1 MIKLSFWYTHF
12 HKTIGFTNTS
22 CNITG
27 LDAYWD
33 YTIAVRV
40 KVDGFTPNN
49 SSTNL
54 KTKQD
59 GKRLY

>member
-1 MIKLSFWYTHF
+1 MS
-12 HKTIGFTNTS
+12 TS
-22 CNITG
+22 CKITG
-27 LDAYWD
+27 LDAYWN

-54 KTKQD
+54 TTIQD
-59 GKRLY
+59 GKLLY